1 MVMGFFG
8 DLFKKEAGKMVSDFV
23 GDITNVNKT
32 EKFNPAKQSR
42 QDVIDR
48 TKKVLEENFSEYIVY
63 NNIEPGQ
70 FGNFYGGRNY
80 DFVLYDGS
88 AKKLAILVLS
98 GHNDYG
104 CKAVRISKEAATEEG
119 IKCINIMSYLP
130 STYDYIKARIQ
141 ENL

>member
-1 MVMGFFG
+1 MGFFG

-32 EKFNPAKQSR
+32 EKFNPAKQLR